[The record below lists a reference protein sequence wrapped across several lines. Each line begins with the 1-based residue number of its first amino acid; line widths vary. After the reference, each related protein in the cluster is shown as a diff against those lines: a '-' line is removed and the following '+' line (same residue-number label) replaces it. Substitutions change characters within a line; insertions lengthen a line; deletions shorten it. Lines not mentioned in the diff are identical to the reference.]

1 MRLFIITI
9 IIFIL
14 FSLLLIVLGE
24 NNTLKKFTKQGITI
38 LMVIEAILVV
48 VLIGATIRFKRLPSE
63 YNVTKTEIYRCM
75 TSEDYIYRVWLED
88 KDGTYFWIS
97 VNEKEFNNFTKGDT
111 IELTQKEINSK
122 VNSLK

>member
-1 MRLFIITI
+1 
-9 IIFIL
+9 
-14 FSLLLIVLGE
+14 VLGE

>member
-1 MRLFIITI
+1 
-9 IIFIL
+9 
-14 FSLLLIVLGE
+14 
-24 NNTLKKFTKQGITI
+24 
-38 LMVIEAILVV
+38 
-48 VLIGATIRFKRLPSE
+48 
-63 YNVTKTEIYRCM
+63 M

>member
-1 MRLFIITI
+1 MGLFIITI